1 VNLRHLEIFRAVMQS
16 QTTTGAARLLQISQP
31 AVSAAIKQLEHE
43 VGFSLFDRHGN
54 RITATTEA
62 KILYQESE
70 PMFLMSRALD
80 KTVTEIKERR
90 LGTLKLVATPQLG
103 HSFIPQAITQ
113 LIQQRPKVRVSL
125 DVRRSYHV
133 VEAVQIGAADM
144 GFAIAL
150 EKDLDQSLIVR
161 PLAAVDIVC
170 LMPKTHALAQARYLT
185 PEELS
190 DHPLIGLEMGT
201 RLGPLIIKLFQDA
214 GVAYRT
220 TVDVRYS
227 QTACLLA
234 SEGVGI
240 AIVDRFSAY
249 TMLRHRFDLTVIPLH
264 PQTIVNAAA
273 IMPRDRKLSLIAND
287 FLHLTET
294 VLEKNYSKS

>member
-1 VNLRHLEIFRAVMQS
+1 MNIRHLEIFRAVMQN
-16 QTTTGAARLLQISQP
+16 QTTTGAARLLHISQP
-31 AVSAAIKQLEHE
+31 AVSAAIKQLEQDL
-43 VGFSLFDRHGN
+43 GFALFNRYGN
-54 RITATTEA
+54 RITATEEA

-70 PMFLMSRALD
+70 AMFHMSRALN
-80 KTVTEIKERR
+80 KTVQEIREHR
-90 LGTLKLVATPQLG
+90 LGTLKLAATPQLG
-103 HSFIPQAITQ
+103 HSFVPQAIQQ
-113 LIQQRPKVRVSL
+113 LIQQYPKVRVSL

-133 VEAVQIGAADM
+133 VEAVQTGAADM

-150 EKDLDQSLIVR
+150 EKELGQSLVIQS
-161 PLAAVDIVC
+161 LAAVDIVC
-170 LMPKTHALAQARYLT
+170 LLPSKHPLAQARQLS
-185 PEELS
+185 PRELAQY
-190 DHPLIGLEMGT
+190 PLIGLEMGT

-264 PQTIVNAAA
+264 PQTIVHAAA
-273 IMPRDRKLSLIAND
+273 IMPRGRKLSLVANY
-287 FLHLTET
+287 FLGLTT
-294 VLEKNYSKS
+294 QVIQDNYSKS